1 MPVLRFASSTTESET
16 LRGHVNEGAVVL
28 GHSHGLSGERV
39 TVHHR
44 FSAFVGGA
52 LFLVWPSYG
61 HAQDLSAAELACS
74 DRNRD
79 ATARIEACTT
89 LLDNAAFTDLSDY
102 AVTHR
107 NRAEAFRD
115 AENANAA
122 VDDLNIALD
131 YDPYMY
137 EGYILRGDVLLT
149 LGEAYRAIAD
159 FSVAAGINPLS
170 SEPYSK
176 RGLALFAHR
185 EYESAM
191 RDLDTALGYD
201 SNNPEAR
208 RTLAWILAT
217 APDPSLRDGQK
228 AMALMEGTNSFSAP
242 VQERLVLAAA
252 LAEFGDPEAAIEVYR
267 GIGETGPGSV
277 ERFQK
282 YLTAAGF
289 YTGAQ
294 DGIFSPALDSA
305 LRACL
310 DAGCRVGAPLTGS

>member
-1 MPVLRFASSTTESET
+1 MRFGYILGGVA
-16 LRGHVNEGAVVL
+16 LCGLVFGHGA
-28 GHSHGLSGERV
+28 
-39 TVHHR
+39 
-44 FSAFVGGA
+44 A
-52 LFLVWPSYG
+52 
-61 HAQDLSAAELACS
+61 AQDLETAELACS

-79 ATARIEACTT
+79 AASRIEACS
-89 LLDNAAFTDLSDY
+89 LLIDNAAFTDLSDY

-107 NRAEAFRD
+107 NRAEAHHE
-115 AENANAA
+115 AEDGVAA

-137 EGYILRGDVLLT
+137 EAYILRGDVLLT

-170 SEPYSK
+170 SEPYAK

-185 EYESAM
+185 EYASAM
-191 RDLDTALGYD
+191 QDLDTALSYD
-201 SNNPEAR
+201 PENAEAN

-217 APDPSLRDGQK
+217 APDRSLRDGQK
-228 AMALMEGTNSFSAP
+228 AMRLMEGTNSFEAP

-252 LAEFGDPEAAIEVYR
+252 LAEFGDIEAAIEVYR
-267 GIGETGPGSV
+267 GIGESGSGSV

-282 YLTAAGF
+282 YLSAAGYF
-289 YTGAQ
+289 DGDQ
-294 DGIFSPALDSA
+294 DGQFTPALDAA

-310 DAGCRVGAPLTGS
+310 EAGCRVGAPLSGS